1 MKRLRFISV
10 WLLFSMYACAH
21 RPTSPSNF
29 SNHWPTLKKQVI
41 SQDLE
46 IDAFFSQGPY
56 SYKEFLDFNITI
68 SPKHKINSD
77 FFRTGN
83 RYKPALAIIIHGNG
97 YNKLAHRA
105 QAERIASWGFHCL
118 VVNLPNRNRWLENG
132 KKIKRLVSLI
142 KSYPRLLAKS
152 INPNRIYLIG
162 HSFGGSASV
171 LAAGAGA
178 PVRGL
183 ILLDPA
189 MVHDSVKD
197 ALENI
202 TVPSVILG
210 ADKRVF
216 KSKRRSHFFQYI
228 AGPIA
233 EVSIIGAT
241 HTDAQ
246 SPSIYKVH
254 WGFDLVTNKIAQS
267 RFLGAVLASLFS
279 LSSSDRL
286 EFAWYLFRKEIKRGN
301 MKKARVR
308 FVPDGVHAS
317 LKKLR
322 H

>member
-1 MKRLRFISV
+1 MIELRYIGV
-10 WLLFSMYACAH
+10 CIVFSLCACVH
-21 RPTSPSNF
+21 NPQFVSNF
-29 SNHWPTLKKQVI
+29 SSHWPTLKKQVI

-46 IDAFFSQGPY
+46 LEAFYAQGPF
-56 SYKEFLDFNITI
+56 SFREFLDFNITI
-68 SPKHKINSD
+68 SPKHRVNTD
-77 FFRTGN
+77 FFRTSN
-83 RYKPALAIIIHGNG
+83 RFNPALAVIVHGNG
-97 YNKLAHRA
+97 YNKFAHRV

-118 VVNLPNRNRWLENG
+118 VLNLPNRNYWLENG
-132 KKIKRLVSLI
+132 KKIKRLISLI
-142 KSYPRLLAKS
+142 RSYPRLLARN

-171 LAAGAGA
+171 LATGYGA

-197 ALENI
+197 ALPRVS
-202 TVPSVILG
+202 VPSVILG

-216 KSKRRSHFFQYI
+216 KSKRRSQFFQHI
-228 AGPIA
+228 GGPIA

-246 SPSIYKVH
+246 YPSIHKVH
-254 WGFDLVTNKIAQS
+254 WGFDLVTNRHIQN
-267 RFLGAVLASLFS
+267 RFLGALIASLFS
-279 LSSSDRL
+279 LTSSDRL
-286 EFAWYLFRKEIKRGN
+286 EFAWYLFRKEIKKGH
-301 MKKARVR
+301 MKKARVK

-322 H
+322 Y